1 MGGMAEYS
9 LTPARVPG
17 SWVSSFSP
25 DLFSRG
31 PAQGLPGVGRGR
43 GSAFAGRLRLG
54 CGSRN
59 DPLGSAMARCVTARG
74 FRGPEPTHN
83 PKVAGSNPAPA
94 TIDGEG
100 LADASG
106 ANPLRLPRNG

>member
-17 SWVSSFSP
+17 SWVGSFSP

-74 FRGPEPTHN
+74 SGDLNQLITQRSLVQIQPPQPLTARGL
-83 PKVAGSNPAPA
+83 S
-94 TIDGEG
+94 
-100 LADASG
+100 DASA
-106 ANPLRLPRNG
+106 ANPFRLPRNG